1 MSWQLC
7 PVCKGSGVYCFGH
20 LCDVCMGKKIISEIT
35 GLPPDSEQHNIQIET
50 FPKPPF
56 IVTSKK
62 D

>member
-1 MSWQLC
+1 
-7 PVCKGSGVYCFGH
+7 
-20 LCDVCMGKKIISEIT
+20 MGKKIISEIT